1 MNLKKYI
8 TCVVDLYDRA
18 LAAYERICMTAEK
31 NGDPALLEN
40 ARFHRDCAT
49 LTRCYF
55 MLALETCDYHIAG
68 LNGKKL
74 SAEYI
79 RNAAGT
85 RRLCRTLFT
94 KLNVS
99 PYENDL
105 SLSLAHMSGYNVPTI
120 PR

>member
-1 MNLKKYI
+1 M
-8 TCVVDLYDRA
+8 TRVVDLYDRA
-18 LAAYERICMTAEK
+18 LSAYERICMTAEK
-31 NGDPALLEN
+31 NMDPALLEN
-40 ARFHRDCAT
+40 ARFHRDCVT

-68 LNGKKL
+68 LNGRTL
-74 SAEYI
+74 SKEYI
-79 RNAAGT
+79 RNALST

-105 SLSLAHMSGYNVPTI
+105 SQALANMSGYSAE
-120 PR
+120 